1 MLVCSFV
8 GILVKAFS
16 GTNVFRARTRVP
28 WKVDKAVME
37 DRSFADERSPTQSN
51 LVLAN
56 RAPEQL
62 AAFRWSLVPFLIK
75 DLKIGGHMGDG

>member
-1 MLVCSFV
+1 
-8 GILVKAFS
+8 
-16 GTNVFRARTRVP
+16 
-28 WKVDKAVME
+28 ME
-37 DRSFADERSPTQSN
+37 DRSFADERGPTQSN

-62 AAFRWSLVPFLIK
+62 AAFRLSLVPFLIK